1 MDKFFL
7 PLHGMLKKDIEILDK
22 NIITIFEQIK
32 TDIFQT
38 RGKVLSDANREFVLK
53 NAGIYGSVRR

>member
-32 TDIFQT
+32 TDIF
-38 RGKVLSDANREFVLK
+38 
-53 NAGIYGSVRR
+53 